1 MYDRTS
7 ELLSFMSL
15 IIDPRMLRVRSSIAG
30 RGMGLE
36 MLETLPLTEA
46 EVELARD
53 GVEVPL
59 IVWNL
64 RSSNDSIGGR

>member
-1 MYDRTS
+1 VVEVPSWNADMYDRTS

-30 RGMGLE
+30 RGIGLE
-36 MLETLPLTEA
+36 MLEKLPLTVA
-46 EVELARD
+46 DVELARD

-59 IVWNL
+59 MVV
-64 RSSNDSIGGR
+64 